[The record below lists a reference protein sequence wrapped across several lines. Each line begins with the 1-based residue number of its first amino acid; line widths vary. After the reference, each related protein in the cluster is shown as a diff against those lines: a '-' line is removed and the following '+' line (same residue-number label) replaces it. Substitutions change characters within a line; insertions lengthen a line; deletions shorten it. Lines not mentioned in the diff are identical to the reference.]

1 MCAHAVRVSLKS
13 VAGIEKVDVSLEK
26 GLAVITLKTGNTVT
40 LKQLQEA
47 ITKNGFTMK
56 ASKVSVAG
64 QIVMDGEKARLKI
77 SGSNDLLTLVAGQGP
92 AVNLDAMN
100 GKNVMAQ
107 GTINE
112 GPKGQVPD
120 TLVYNSMVVEEPR

>member
-13 VAGIEKVDVSLEK
+13 VAGVEKVDVSLEK

-47 ITKNGFTMK
+47 ITKNGFTVK
-56 ASKVSVAG
+56 ESQASIAG
-64 QIVMDGEKARLKI
+64 KIVMEGGKARLKI
-77 SGSNDLLTLVAGQGP
+77 SGSNDLLTLVAGPGP
-92 AVNLDAMN
+92 AVNLDGMN
-100 GKNVMAQ
+100 GKNAMAQ

-112 GPKGQVPD
+112 APKGQVPD
-120 TLVYNSMVVEEPR
+120 TLVYNSIVVEEPR